1 MFSPDG
7 RWIAYQSNESGH
19 FDVYVRP
26 FPGPGNGWQVSTD
39 GGAYPTWSRTRHEIV
54 YASLDNRLMV
64 ASYTVEGDSF
74 KADTPR
80 VWSERRFS
88 LRPRNRSFDLH
99 PDGER
104 VVLTAAPDNE
114 SAVKQDKLVFVFNFF
129 DELRRLAPV
138 AGR

>member
-1 MFSPDG
+1 MP
-7 RWIAYQSNESGH
+7 
-19 FDVYVRP
+19 
-26 FPGPGNGWQVSTD
+26 PGPGGKWLVSTD
-39 GGAYPTWSRTRHEIV
+39 GGTHPTWSRTRHEIF
-54 YASLDNRLMV
+54 YASTDNRLMV

-88 LRPRNRSFDLH
+88 VRPRNRSFDLH

-104 VVLTAAPDNE
+104 VVLAAAPDNE
-114 SAVKQDKLVFVFNFF
+114 SAAKQDKLVFIFNFF

-138 AGR
+138 ARR